1 MEEDLKK
8 ELEQSDFV
16 YEALKETLEKVTDD
30 CIDKY
35 SKVDTASVCL
45 AVSHL
50 FSSVIAT
57 MSLEVAE
64 DDFDE
69 FTKNIF
75 EYTKDTAR
83 RTIAREKASKFDSET
98 TN

>member
-1 MEEDLKK
+1 
-8 ELEQSDFV
+8 
-16 YEALKETLEKVTDD
+16 
-30 CIDKY
+30 
-35 SKVDTASVCL
+35 
-45 AVSHL
+45 
-50 FSSVIAT
+50 

-75 EYTKDTAR
+75 EYTKDTAK